1 MYDLPCCVSSY
12 TIRAYIYVY
21 NSMNIF
27 IIHFNRCKSK
37 TVSKNKTVTTRVC
50 EVNTTAIYEEC
61 IPDNTTVFLLES
73 PKDLPAQVIC
83 YWNVPKSQRTYTN
96 LLQQDILGMPPAGCL
111 NKLITV
117 ESGNNFRASCGDI
130 SFASKALR
138 LTNELTPGSPDII
151 YLREYESNDTFS
163 ILFVLLVSV
172 MALLYMTICKVSNVY
187 VYIGNLREFYPRKKY
202 YHMQRH
208 AATSRDSSANFL

>member
-1 MYDLPCCVSSY
+1 
-12 TIRAYIYVY
+12 
-21 NSMNIF
+21 
-27 IIHFNRCKSK
+27 
-37 TVSKNKTVTTRVC
+37 
-50 EVNTTAIYEEC
+50 
-61 IPDNTTVFLLES
+61 
-73 PKDLPAQVIC
+73 
-83 YWNVPKSQRTYTN
+83 
-96 LLQQDILGMPPAGCL
+96 MPPSGCL

-117 ESGNNFRASCGDI
+117 ESGNNFRVSCGDI

-172 MALLYMTICKVSNVY
+172 MALLYMTICKVSNVH
-187 VYIGNLREFYPRKKY
+187 VYIGNLRELYPKKKY